1 MYYGVIVIMVI
12 YIYYGVI
19 VCYGDLVSPPA
30 AGLLGKELSL
40 HILVGIDP
48 LDGSGLDGCGLD
60 GNGLD
65 GSDLSGND
73 LSGNDLS
80 GNDLS
85 GNDLSGSDLDG
96 SDLIIKLSQKLEAIF
111 DLLS

>member
-19 VCYGDLVSPPA
+19 VCYGDLVSPPV

-48 LDGSGLDGCGLD
+48 LDGSGLDGSGLD
-60 GNGLD
+60 GNGLS
-65 GSDLSGND
+65 GNGLSGNGLNGND
-73 LSGNDLS
+73 LDGSGLSGN
-80 GNDLS
+80 
-85 GNDLSGSDLDG
+85 DLDG
-96 SDLIIKLSQKLEAIF
+96 SDLIINSQKLEAIF

>member
-1 MYYGVIVIMVI
+1 MVF
-12 YIYYGVI
+12 I

-60 GNGLD
+60 GNGF
-65 GSDLSGND
+65 SW
-73 LSGNDLS
+73 NDLS

-85 GNDLSGSDLDG
+85 GNDLSGSDLSG